1 VKRRPLKRWQ
11 SAATAEEE
19 AELRMLRARAEAT
32 GREVGDTAA
41 ALASR
46 LAEDAS
52 PRMLVR
58 RTAARAKARAWH
70 AVRGTQGQRAGRLR
84 LAAAAGVTTGL
95 VLVTV
100 AVIWQ
105 HRRPR

>member
-1 VKRRPLKRWQ
+1 MSRWR

-19 AELRMLRARAEAT
+19 AELRMLRDQAEAT
-32 GREVGDTAA
+32 GREVSETAA
-41 ALASR
+41 ALVRR
-46 LAEDAS
+46 LAEEAS
-52 PRMLVR
+52 PRTLVR
-58 RTAARAKARAWH
+58 RKAAEAKARAWH
-70 AVRGTQGQRAGRLR
+70 AARRAAGQRPGRLG

-105 HRRPR
+105 HRRQQ